1 MISYPSWMRYP
12 LRSNLG
18 LLASLLV
25 IMLASRLDPGSAPV
39 VAAAGPSDIRFGA
52 VEAYRAPAAAWQAGV
67 AWQRVR
73 FHWAQIQAGG
83 PGEWNDGEFTD
94 EVLARELAAGRQV
107 IGLLIGLP
115 EWANESGI
123 PRGLHMP
130 HTDSGNTW
138 AAFVR
143 AVVGRYAGRID
154 HWIIWNEPDVWDPN
168 HPGHTWGGSVD
179 DFLQLTRAGYVTA
192 KETNPSAVIHLT
204 AVTHWWDA
212 AFGRDIYFRRFLDR
226 LVADPNAVGN
236 NYYFDV
242 ATLHLYFQPHYIF
255 DLTSYY
261 YGLMGTYGIWKPIW
275 IVETNAAPS
284 TDPSWPVADPRFHV
298 SLEEQAAYIPQA
310 LALGL
315 AAGAERIGIYKLI
328 DTPGDAAANPEP
340 FGLIRA
346 DGSRRPAYTTFQ
358 VATAM
363 LAGSTRAIRDRWD
376 DVGQVTMEQRGGSV
390 TVLFSRVPGQRSA
403 TVVANSPTGTLV
415 DMTGNRRMIS
425 AQDGLFH
432 IELPPAPC
440 SQSVA
445 EYCMIGGPTYYLV
458 QGAPVAVA
466 PSPTASASP
475 TAAPAPATTT
485 RAPTAWPTVA
495 LSTAT
500 ARLTAT
506 TGPTRTARPTSTA
519 RPTAT
524 ARPSATARPTAAAR
538 PTAIVEPT
546 ETARPTSTARPTAT
560 PLPFLD
566 APPPT
571 SVAQLG
577 AATTTLRPTLPAQS
591 SSPESHRPATGHSSS
606 LLTIG
611 AVMLVAGLAGLGVWL
626 RRR

>member
-1 MISYPSWMRYP
+1 MRFP
-12 LRSNLG
+12 LRSSLR
-18 LLASLLV
+18 LLVNLLV
-25 IMLASRLDPGSAPV
+25 IMLAPGLGPGGAPV
-39 VAAAGPSDIRFGA
+39 LAAAGPSDIRFGA
-52 VEAYRAPAAAWQAGV
+52 VEAFHAPAAAWQAGV

-73 FHWAQIQAGG
+73 FHWAQIQPGG

-94 EVLARELAAGRQV
+94 DVLARELAAGRQV

-115 EWANESGI
+115 EWANENGI

-130 HTDSGNTW
+130 HSDPGNTW

-154 HWIIWNEPDVWDPN
+154 HWILWNEPDVWDPN

-192 KETNPSAVIHLT
+192 KEANPTAVIHLA

-226 LVADPNAVGN
+226 LVADPNAAGN
-236 NYYFDV
+236 NFYFDV
-242 ATLHLYFQPHYIF
+242 ATLHLYFQPHHVF

-284 TDPSWPVADPRFHV
+284 MDPSWPIVDPRFHV

-310 LALGL
+310 LALGM

-363 LAGSTRAIRDRWD
+363 LAGATRATRDRWD
-376 DVGQVTMEQRGGSV
+376 DVGQITMEQPGGST
-390 TVLFSRVPGQRSA
+390 TVLFSRVPGQRGA

-415 DMTGNRRMIS
+415 DMMGNRRMIS

-432 IELPPAPC
+432 VELPAAPC
-440 SQSVA
+440 NQSV
-445 EYCMIGGPTYYLV
+445 EEHCMIGGPTYYLV
-458 QGAPVAVA
+458 QGTPVAGS
-466 PSPTASASP
+466 PSPTAAINP
-475 TAAPAPATTT
+475 TAAPAPEATPLAATPLAATTWE
-485 RAPTAWPTVA
+485 PTAAAVPTF
-495 LSTAT
+495 
-500 ARLTAT
+500 
-506 TGPTRTARPTSTA
+506 TARPTTTA
-519 RPTAT
+519 RPTAAAEPAAT
-524 ARPSATARPTAAAR
+524 ARPSATTE
-538 PTAIVEPT
+538 PTAISLPIPT
-546 ETARPTSTARPTAT
+546 PSLGAVFTTPRPTR
-560 PLPFLD
+560 
-566 APPPT
+566 
-571 SVAQLG
+571 
-577 AATTTLRPTLPAQS
+577 PAQS
-591 SSPESHRPATGHSSS
+591 SSLESHQPATRHSGS

-611 AVMLVAGLAGLGVWL
+611 AVILAAGLAGLGVWL